1 MNLYRDYQLLNLV
14 GKNKNNNKKKKSK
27 EKWIGIDLHY
37 TLSSIIHRILELVST
52 ELTLASWLTV
62 GLLGNSIF
70 VAFKIVFCSSMLACD
85 KLFPKGCK
93 EDDIKGC
100 QKRVGSEQ
108 TFVWLTVLSKYATYI
123 STFSRKIR
131 LFIFSKLWHSSKI
144 YWRD

>member
-1 MNLYRDYQLLNLV
+1 MNLYRDYQLFEL
-14 GKNKNNNKKKKSK
+14 GWKKKKKKKKKSK
-27 EKWIGIDLHY
+27 EKWIGIKLHY
-37 TLSSIIHRILELVST
+37 TLSSIIHRILEFAST

-85 KLFPKGCK
+85 KLFPNGYK